1 MKAYIYF
8 IINDINGKRYVGQT
22 TDFSRRKYTHFKH
35 LRENRHANIKL
46 QNAWNKY
53 GEKNFHIEKIILDN
67 TNKEELD
74 ELEKYYISKYNSIEN
89 GYNIVEGGSKG
100 RGNNSRGKLNF
111 EEYAI
116 IFLGNIKYKG
126 MTTRTA
132 KIFNIDSSSV
142 SSIIKLKSYLWFQ
155 DELKNLSNEEKERF
169 IKIFENIT
177 NIENNPPWI
186 IRKTLDE
193 ENTFKILCFVSS
205 YGRGAEKFC
214 LEYFGL
220 SKGFIFHFM
229 KGKTRQ
235 QIKDKYKQLSKKEI
249 IQIGKQCWIDWG
261 KPNLK
266 EKYQNLQDKYPNL
279 KL

>member
-22 TDFSRRKYTHFKH
+22 TDFSRRKYTHFRH

-46 QNAWNKY
+46 QSAWNKY
-53 GEKNFHIEKIILDN
+53 GEENFHIERITFDN

-74 ELEKYYISKYNSIEN
+74 ELEKYYIKKYDSIEN
-89 GYNIVEGGSKG
+89 GYNIKEGGSNGK
-100 RGNNSRGKLNF
+100 GNNSRGKIKF
-111 EEYAI
+111 EEYAM
-116 IFLGNIKYKG
+116 IFLGNTKYKG

-132 KIFNIDSSSV
+132 KLFNIDSSTV
-142 SSIIKLKSYLWFQ
+142 SAITNLKSYTWYQ
-155 DELKNLSNEEKERF
+155 DDLKNISEEEKEKIIQEFELRTD
-169 IKIFENIT
+169 IK
-177 NIENNPPWI
+177 NNPPWTI
-186 IRKTLDE
+186 QKTLDE

-214 LEYFGL
+214 LDYFGL
-220 SKGFIFHFM
+220 SKGFVFHFM

-235 QIKDKYKQLSKKEI
+235 QIKNRYKQLSKEQI
-249 IQIGKQCWIDWG
+249 IETGKQCWEDWG

-266 EKYQNLQDKYPNL
+266 EKYQNLQDRYPNIPL
-279 KL
+279 